1 MKEIFDSALRRHPEE
16 RRRFTHEVCGG
27 DKTLL
32 AEVESLLSALNSA
45 ESFMETPSGRMF
57 NLPQVIE
64 NNGEPWRART
74 SDPLI
79 KSAVKPTPAGYGS
92 YDLLTF
98 VTGCSRQR
106 VHLLPPI
113 NASFSVF
120 WSQVGHKQKSSS
132 RAEAIC

>member
-1 MKEIFDSALRRHPEE
+1 MADNNWQKVREIFDSALRRQPEE
-16 RRRFTHEVCGG
+16 RRRFIHEVCGG

-32 AEVESLLSALNSA
+32 AEVESLLSALDSA

-79 KSAVKPTPAGYGS
+79 KSQ
-92 YDLLTF
+92 LLYQL
-98 VTGCSRQR
+98 S
-106 VHLLPPI
+106 
-113 NASFSVF
+113 
-120 WSQVGHKQKSSS
+120 
-132 RAEAIC
+132 